1 MGDDQD
7 MACLHASLE
16 ALHHAERWTKRFDD
30 WRSPASWFDVWRI
43 LYENECSFSDANVAY
58 LLESD
63 GISASRVT
71 VMRRRKAAVIKLDDA
86 RDDVIRR
93 IREADRAVGAE
104 DAEAR
109 GDAVIKRARRML
121 DRSMH
126 APPTSRPP
134 AAIAPPSDEDA
145 A

>member
-16 ALHHAERWTKRFDD
+16 ALHHDERWTKRFDD

-58 LLESD
+58 LLNSD

-71 VMRRRKAAVIKLDDA
+71 VMRRRKAAVKKLSGV
-86 RDDVIRR
+86 RDDVVRR
-93 IREADRAVGAE
+93 IREADQAVDVEAASQRAN
-104 DAEAR
+104 
-109 GDAVIKRARRML
+109 AVIARAGRML

-126 APPTSRPP
+126 APPSSRPP
-134 AAIAPPSDEDA
+134 AAVPPPADEDA